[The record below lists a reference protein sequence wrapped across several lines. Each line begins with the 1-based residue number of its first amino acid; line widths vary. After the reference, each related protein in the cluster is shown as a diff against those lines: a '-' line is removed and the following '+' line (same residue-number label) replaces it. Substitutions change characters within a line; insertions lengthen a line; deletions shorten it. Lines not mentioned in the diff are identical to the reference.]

1 MPVEFEF
8 QMRKGFDF
16 FTAFGS
22 RFNTIVERDL
32 VYLPEML
39 GHGYIKR
46 VVLDNFNLY
55 IHNYTLKQEFILKRR
70 PALTDN
76 GLTIKFGRTSFAT
89 IHNQQKDDP
98 FFDHVR
104 NFEIELATSNFSSE
118 LRLQPNVQIN
128 LIVVGVSRETVLN
141 LLKAEE
147 SKLPFLEMIEK
158 QPSFVMRDVIT
169 PAIDHTLKQL
179 FEINSFTDM
188 PYLLYKIKTHEL
200 IYHFFKRLA
209 KRPIKQ
215 ILRISKDDAEK
226 INLVRIALLKDLTQC
241 PQLWELSEISGFG
254 LTKLKKLFNQIF
266 GESIYSHFQTNRMKE
281 AANLLVSFS
290 VSETGTKLGFTNLS
304 HFTRLFEKHYHIKPK
319 QFKDRLIWQPNVSN

>member
-22 RFNTIVERDL
+22 HFNTIVEPDL

-46 VVLDNFNLY
+46 IVLDNLNLY
-55 IHNYTLKQEFILKRR
+55 IHNYTLKQEFIIRRR
-70 PALTDN
+70 PALTEN
-76 GLTIKFGRTSFAT
+76 GLTIKFGRTSFAS

-128 LIVVGVSRETVLN
+128 LIVVGISRETVLN

-147 SKLPFLEMIEK
+147 SKLPFFEMIEK
-158 QPSFVMRDVIT
+158 QPSFVMRDVTT
-169 PAIDHTLKQL
+169 PAT
-179 FEINSFTDM
+179 S
-188 PYLLYKIKTHEL
+188 
-200 IYHFFKRLA
+200 R
-209 KRPIKQ
+209 
-215 ILRISKDDAEK
+215 
-226 INLVRIALLKDLTQC
+226 
-241 PQLWELSEISGFG
+241 
-254 LTKLKKLFNQIF
+254 
-266 GESIYSHFQTNRMKE
+266 
-281 AANLLVSFS
+281 
-290 VSETGTKLGFTNLS
+290 
-304 HFTRLFEKHYHIKPK
+304 
-319 QFKDRLIWQPNVSN
+319 